1 MIVYWTHI
9 AIADLYFMS
18 GKKSYQFFLNNYLLG
33 IAAESERTLLT
44 FLFARPT
51 FEVILETVDIRSN
64 FLSDPTE
71 VIWFFLSST
80 IPVSGVEE
88 KTSSCREDS
97 SFSIH
102 DKK

>member
-1 MIVYWTHI
+1 MDTYGNVRLKNNLVKVVSII
-9 AIADLYFMS
+9 
-18 GKKSYQFFLNNYLLG
+18 NYLLG

-64 FLSDPTE
+64 LLSDPTE
-71 VIWFFLSST
+71 VFWFFLSSR